1 MIIKLLID
9 LIYTVI
15 SVLTLPINIPD
26 LPSEVSTYIAT
37 AVEYIGTG
45 LGILNNYTHL
55 SYLLTLFGVVLAVD
69 VGLALYKLVMFII
82 KKIPMLNI
90 S

>member
-1 MIIKLLID
+1 MIITTLIN

-15 SVLTLPINIPD
+15 SVLTTPINIPD
-26 LPSEVSTYIAT
+26 LPVEVSTYVST
-37 AVEYIGTG
+37 AIEYIGTG
-45 LGILNNYTHL
+45 LGLLSNYTHL
-55 SYLLTLFGVVLAVD
+55 SYLLTLFGVIAAID
-69 VGLALYKLVMFII
+69 IGLGLYKLVMFII

>member
-1 MIIKLLID
+1 MIITLLID

-26 LPSEVSTYIAT
+26 LPSEVSSYVST
-37 AVEYIGTG
+37 AIEYIGTG
-45 LGILNNYTHL
+45 LGILSNYTHL
-55 SYLLTLFGVVLAVD
+55 SYLLVLFGVIAAID
-69 VGLALYKLVMFII
+69 IGLALYKLVMFII

>member
-1 MIIKLLID
+1 MIITLLID

-26 LPSEVSTYIAT
+26 LPSEVNTFVSTAI
-37 AVEYIGTG
+37 EYIGTG
-45 LGILNNYTHL
+45 LGILSNYTNL
-55 SYLLTLFGVVLAVD
+55 SYLLVLFGVIAAVD
-69 VGLALYKLVMFII
+69 IGLALYKLVMFII